1 MGVNGVCIICHGK
14 SNEKAIANAVRVA
27 GQFVK
32 NATNR
37 LIQEELQ
44 KHHTES
50 ALFDEPAKVHL
61 TV

>member
-14 SNEKAIANAVRVA
+14 SNKKAIANAVRVA

-32 NATNR
+32 NDTNR
-37 LIQEELQ
+37 LIQDEIQ
-44 KHHTES
+44 KHHAES
-50 ALFDEPAKVHL
+50 AFSEDPPKVQL